1 MPAMRFEFATAGRI
15 IFGPGT
21 LAEVPGI
28 AKGWG
33 ARAGIVTGS
42 TLERPRIL
50 RRLLE
55 ERGIACV
62 MVPIEGEPSTSSVTA
77 GVQAARSAQ
86 VDLIIAMGGG
96 SAIDAGKAI
105 AALMTNPGDITD
117 YLEVV
122 GSGWPL
128 TVPPLP
134 LIAIP
139 TTAGTGAE
147 VTRNA
152 VIASPWHRVKVSM
165 RSPMLLP
172 RLAVVDPEL
181 TYTLPRM
188 LTAATGLDALTQ
200 LIEASVTKRATV
212 LSDGFC
218 RAGLERVRR
227 SLAAACETGA
237 PEARVDMS
245 LAALLSGLALA
256 NAGLG
261 AVHGLAAPLGGFLG
275 APHGLICARLL
286 PLVCQINIMALK
298 NRAPDGPFLAR
309 YTDTARILTD
319 NPKADA
325 MDLIPWLHRLV
336 GDLNVPGLAAFNL
349 RAENIPAIVNQ
360 ARQASSMQGNPI
372 VLSDAELAAVLKSAL

>member
-1 MPAMRFEFATAGRI
+1 MRFEFATAGRI

-21 LAEVPGI
+21 LTEVPSI

-33 ARAGIVTGS
+33 KRAGIVTGS
-42 TLERPRIL
+42 DIGRPL
-50 RRLLE
+50 VLKRLLE
-55 ERGIACV
+55 EQDIVCTV
-62 MVPIEGEPSTSSVTA
+62 VPIVGEPTTA
-77 GVQAARSAQ
+77 NVNTGLDNARAAE
-86 VDLIIAMGGG
+86 VDMIIAMGGG

-105 AALMTNPGDITD
+105 AALMTNHGDIHD
-117 YLEVV
+117 YLEVI
-122 GSGWPL
+122 GQGCSI
-128 TVPPLP
+128 TIPPLP
-134 LIAIP
+134 FIAIP

-152 VIASPWHRVKVSM
+152 VIASPWHRVKASM
-165 RSPMLLP
+165 RSPLLLP

-200 LIEASVTKRATV
+200 LIEASVTRRSMV

-218 RAGLERVRR
+218 RAGLERAR
-227 SLAAACETGA
+227 SSLVPACETGA
-237 PEARVDMS
+237 PEARADMA

-275 APHGLICARLL
+275 APHGMVCARLL

-298 NRAPDGPFLAR
+298 NRAPEEPYLAR
-309 YTDTARILTD
+309 YADVARILTD
-319 NPKADA
+319 NPKAAA
-325 MDLIPWLHRLV
+325 MDLIPWLHDLV
-336 GDLNVPGLAAFNL
+336 SALNVPGLAQFNL
-349 RAENIPAIVNQ
+349 RQEHIPVIVNQ
-360 ARQASSMQGNPI
+360 ARQSSSMLGNPI
-372 VLSDAELAAVLKSAL
+372 ALTDAELVAVLKSAL

>member
-1 MPAMRFEFATAGRI
+1 MRFEFATAGRI

-21 LAEVPGI
+21 LAEVPTI

-33 ARAGIVTGS
+33 RHAGIVTGAN
-42 TLERPRIL
+42 LERPL
-50 RRLLE
+50 VLKRLLE
-55 ERGIACV
+55 EQGIVCTV
-62 MVPIEGEPSTSSVTA
+62 VPIVGEPTTSNINSGA
-77 GVQAARSAQ
+77 QAARESG
-86 VDLIIAMGGG
+86 VDMIIAMGGG

-105 AALMTNPGDITD
+105 AALLTNPGDIHD

-122 GSGWPL
+122 GQGWSI
-128 TVPPLP
+128 TTAPLP

-200 LIEASVTKRATV
+200 LIEASVTRRATV

-218 RAGLERVRR
+218 RAGLERARN
-227 SLAAACETGA
+227 SLVKAYKSGA
-237 PEARVDMS
+237 PEARADMS

-261 AVHGLAAPLGGFLG
+261 AVHGLAASLGGFLG
-275 APHGLICARLL
+275 APHGMICARLL

-298 NRAPDGPFLAR
+298 NRAPEEPFLGR
-309 YTDTARILTD
+309 YNEVARILTD
-319 NPKADA
+319 NPGADA
-325 MDLIPWLHRLV
+325 MDIIPWLHRLV
-336 GDLNVPGLAAFNL
+336 SELNVPGLADFNL
-349 RAENIPAIVNQ
+349 CAENISAIVHQ
-360 ARQASSMQGNPI
+360 AQQASSMQGNPI
-372 VLSDAELAAVLKSAL
+372 ALSDTELAAVLKSAL

>member
-1 MPAMRFEFATAGRI
+1 MRFEFATAGRI

-21 LAEVPGI
+21 LAEVPSI
-28 AKGWG
+28 AGTWG
-33 ARAGIVTGS
+33 RHAGIVTGS
-42 TLERPRIL
+42 DIQRPL
-50 RRLLE
+50 ALKRLLE
-55 ERGIACV
+55 EQGIACTV
-62 MVPIEGEPSTSSVTA
+62 VPIAGEPTTANVSS
-77 GVQAARSAQ
+77 GVENARASGA
-86 VDLIIAMGGG
+86 DMIIAMGGG

-105 AALMTNPGDITD
+105 AALMTNQGDIHD

-122 GSGWPL
+122 GLGWQI

-172 RLAVVDPEL
+172 RLAVIDPEL
-181 TYTLPRM
+181 TYTLPRG

-200 LIEASVTKRATV
+200 LIEAAVTRRANV

-218 RAGLERVRR
+218 RAGLELARN
-227 SLAAACETGA
+227 SLRKAYETGA
-237 PEARVDMS
+237 PEARADMS

-286 PLVCQINIMALK
+286 PLVCQINIMALR
-298 NRAPDGPFLAR
+298 NRAPEEPYLAR
-309 YTDTARILTD
+309 YTDVARILTD

-325 MDLIPWLHRLV
+325 MDIVPWLHRLV
-336 GDLNVPGLAAFNL
+336 GDLNVPGLADFNL
-349 RAENIPAIVNQ
+349 RADNIPAIVNQ
-360 ARQASSMQGNPI
+360 AQQASSMRGNPI
-372 VLSDAELAAVLKSAL
+372 DLSEAELAAVLKSAM